1 MIIAVSL
8 MQLTMQEQGVS
19 TANGIDVKVFPPG
32 PKSQEMLARLDNA
45 IGRTNYVGLYGIVLD
60 VYQRGEGLY
69 ITDLDGNVYLDCLAA
84 ASVNVLGYGRKD
96 IAAKLRAITGSMQNS
111 CFAYSPNV
119 PAIELAETLISITPG
134 KHAKRVLLGMSG
146 SDSNGGALEAVRKF
160 TEKLS
165 IIHFKNA
172 WHGSTGLS
180 QRASAFGDNNK
191 GIHPPSSKFLAVDF
205 PTTQEKAEEVLY
217 TVQKY
222 LDTGLVGGMIVEI
235 IQGDAGIQM
244 PPAGFFPALHK
255 KLQDKG
261 ALLIAD
267 EVQSGMGRTGKWWAC
282 EHEGIVPDLL
292 VAAKGLG
299 GGFAP
304 ISAVIGRQDVLD
316 ALEPGQQ
323 IFTFTGHPV
332 CATAASLVIESIQN
346 NGLILN
352 AKDMGNKLKKALT
365 DLQKIYHKIIV
376 DVRGKGLMLGVE
388 INIESDKIAGVV
400 FATRCVEKGIYVGFF
415 GMNKEVVRIEP
426 LLTIDQAEVD
436 IIITKFT
443 EVAEEMHAGQIPK
456 ETVENAKKYGIG
468 L

>member
-1 MIIAVSL
+1 
-8 MQLTMQEQGVS
+8 MQFTMQEQQMSV
-19 TANGIDVKVFPPG
+19 ANSIDVKVFPPG
-32 PKSQEMLARLDNA
+32 PNSQEMLARLDNA
-45 IGRTNYVGLYGIVLD
+45 IGRTNYVGLYGIALD
-60 VYQRGEGLY
+60 VYQGGEGMY
-69 ITDLDGNVYLDCLAA
+69 MTDLDGNVYLDCLAA
-84 ASVNVLGYGRKD
+84 ASVNVLGYGHKD
-96 IAAKLRAITGSMQNS
+96 IAAKLGTITGSMQNS
-111 CFAYSPNV
+111 CFAYTPNV

-134 KHAKRVLLGMSG
+134 KHAKRVLLGLSG
-146 SDSNGGALEAVRKF
+146 SDANEGALEAVRKF
-160 TEKLS
+160 TKKHS
-165 IIHFKNA
+165 VIHFKNA

-180 QRASAFGDNNK
+180 QRASAFKDTNK
-191 GIHPPSSKFLAVDF
+191 GIFPPSSKFLEVDF
-205 PTTQEKAEEVLY
+205 PTTQEKAEEVLH

-222 LDTGLVGGMIVEI
+222 LDTGLIGGMIVEM
-235 IQGDAGIQM
+235 IQGDAGVHV

-255 KLQDKG
+255 KLQDNG
-261 ALLIAD
+261 ALFIAD

-323 IFTFTGHPV
+323 VFTFTGHPF
-332 CATAASLVIESIQN
+332 CAAAASLVIKAIQN
-346 NGLILN
+346 EGLIQN
-352 AKDMGNKLKKALT
+352 ARDMGDKLKKALT

-388 INIESDKIAGVV
+388 INIESDKTAGVV

-415 GMNKEVVRIEP
+415 GTNKEVIRIEP
-426 LLTIDQAEVD
+426 PLIIKQTEVD
-436 IIITKFT
+436 IVITKFT

-456 ETVENAKKYGIG
+456 ETVENVKRYGNG